1 MALFLTSYPLCGWV
15 SAGDT
20 LSHPFHILSRSGAG
34 EPHFLTGTL
43 LHQEVPGKEPLHA
56 SLPAIMGKAGPK
68 QPVPFFIFLKNGY
81 I

>member
-1 MALFLTSYPLCGWV
+1 MAFFLTSYPICGWV
-15 SAGDT
+15 SAADT

-56 SLPAIMGKAGPK
+56 SIPAIMGKAGPK
-68 QPVPFFIFLKNGY
+68 RPAPFFIFLKNGY